1 MQRSPADAELFGRG
15 GYVVIRRSKRS
26 RDQFFS
32 VSRRSILCNDKR
44 CLDYAWYDKSGD
56 LIFVRLFT

>member
-1 MQRSPADAELFGRG
+1 MPSFLAA
-15 GYVVIRRSKRS
+15 VVTLPLVAASACMIN
-26 RDQFFS
+26 FFS
-32 VSRRSILCNDKR
+32 VSCRSILCNDER